1 MQRGKT
7 RTLDTGMEP
16 PSGAMTSPTC
26 PLCGFDQ
33 PEVTVFANEHV
44 QAFISLSP
52 INRYH
57 VLVVP
62 RVHYERLADLPHEVL
77 TSVMHVV
84 QRVSVAVRT
93 VAKPDAI
100 SHLSDDDLTG
110 SGFNLVAHWKMH
122 VIPRYRNDAVVI
134 DWHREADPGFEMR
147 ARFGREVRQALL
159 GAEKGHAGV

>member
-1 MQRGKT
+1 
-7 RTLDTGMEP
+7 
-16 PSGAMTSPTC
+16 MTTPAC
-26 PLCGFDQ
+26 PFCNFNQ
-33 PEVTVFANEHV
+33 PEVTVFADGHV

-62 RVHYERLADLPHEVL
+62 RVHYERLADVPHGL
-77 TSVMHVV
+77 LMSVMGVV
-84 QRVSVAVRT
+84 QRVSVAVTT
-93 VAKPDAI
+93 VARPDAV

-134 DWHREADPGFEMR
+134 DWHREPDPGPETR
-147 ARFGREVRQALL
+147 ARYGHELRKALP
-159 GAEKGHAGV
+159 GAQITGKAGV

>member
-1 MQRGKT
+1 MTT
-7 RTLDTGMEP
+7 RR
-16 PSGAMTSPTC
+16 C
-26 PLCGFDQ
+26 PFCDFDQ
-33 PEVTVFANEHV
+33 PEVTVFADEDI

-57 VLVVP
+57 VLVIP
-62 RVHYERLADLPHEVL
+62 RAHYERFADVPHGIL
-77 TSVMHVV
+77 MSVMRAV

-93 VAKPDAI
+93 VARPDAI

-134 DWHREADPGFEMR
+134 DWHREPDPGSEAR
-147 ARFGREVRQALL
+147 ARFGREVRQALP
-159 GAEKGHAGV
+159 GAENRNAGV

>member
-1 MQRGKT
+1 MTTRG
-7 RTLDTGMEP
+7 
-16 PSGAMTSPTC
+16 C
-26 PLCGFDQ
+26 PFCDFDQ
-33 PEVTVFANEHV
+33 PEVTVFADGHV

-62 RVHYERLADLPHEVL
+62 RAHYERLADVPHEIL
-77 TSVMHVV
+77 MSVMRVV
-84 QRVSVAVRT
+84 QRVSIAVRT
-93 VAKPDAI
+93 VARPDAI

-134 DWHREADPGFEMR
+134 DWHREPDPGSEAR
-147 ARFGREVRQALL
+147 ARFGREIRQALP
-159 GAEKGHAGV
+159 GAERGNAGV

>member
-1 MQRGKT
+1 
-7 RTLDTGMEP
+7 
-16 PSGAMTSPTC
+16 MTSRAC
-26 PLCGFDQ
+26 PFCDFNQ
-33 PEVTVFANEHV
+33 PEVTVFADGHV

-62 RVHYERLADLPHEVL
+62 RVHYERLADVPHDL
-77 TSVMHVV
+77 LMSVMRVV
-84 QRVSVAVRT
+84 QRVSVAVGT
-93 VAKPDAI
+93 VARPDAV

-134 DWHREADPGFEMR
+134 DWHREPDPGAETR
-147 ARFGREVRQALL
+147 ARYGHELRQALL
-159 GAEKGHAGV
+159 GAQMTGKAGG